1 MPKKLE
7 NKTLEQAAIRR
18 LKATEYVQ
26 TYRQKQKQKKDAY
39 DLRIRQ
45 LNYYPPR
52 VPRYYSTLELPL
64 ITRKDRLIIFFD
76 IDEQGNTIKLRV
88 QGGNSS
94 VYLLKN
100 L

>member
-7 NKTLEQAAIRR
+7 NETLEQVAIRR
-18 LKATEYVQ
+18 LKAVEYVQ
-26 TYRQKQKQKKDAY
+26 TYRQKQKQKKDVY

-52 VPRYYSTLELPL
+52 IPRYYLTLELPL
-64 ITRKDRLIIFFD
+64 VTRKDRLITFFD
-76 IDEQGNTIKLRV
+76 IDKQGNTIKSRI

-94 VYLLKN
+94 VYLSKN